1 MFLISDS
8 SLNLGRP
15 YGEDGAM
22 TVTPHQTILLKLL
35 DAHLQLP
42 STRSEEDGLVLLRF
56 LAELHLQLAYTA
68 KRALHAYSVAV
79 TEDEENAALD
89 TRLPGIVEAI
99 VLVTQALCALLLAG
113 ASEHGDEVLIRTI
126 KKVRLQEDDGSGLSL
141 SDLSVDLLKEL
152 DRFLPRIVLGKVA
165 QDSSRASNAPKL
177 EAQTDPAGFA
187 YIKRDLARLLG
198 ILCHNDKGTQD
209 SIREREGIQVIMNLC
224 VVDERNPYLREH
236 ALFTLR
242 NLLQN
247 NPENQ
252 AVVDEF
258 KSMVKWDQEG
268 NLIV

>member
-1 MFLISDS
+1 
-8 SLNLGRP
+8 
-15 YGEDGAM
+15 M

-42 STRSEEDGLVLLRF
+42 STRSEQDGLVLLRF

-68 KRALHAYSVAV
+68 KRALHVFSVAV
-79 TEDEENAALD
+79 TEDENAPLD

-113 ASEHGDEVLIRTI
+113 ASKQGDETLIRTV
-126 KKVRLQEDDGSGLSL
+126 KTVRLQEDDGNGLSL

-152 DRFLPRIVLGKVA
+152 DLFLPRIILGQVA
-165 QDSSRASNAPKL
+165 QDSSRPASAPRH
-177 EAQTDPAGFA
+177 EAQSDPAGFA
-187 YIKRDLARLLG
+187 YIKRDLVRLLG
-198 ILCHNDKGTQD
+198 ILCHNDKDTQD

-236 ALFTLR
+236 ALFTLQ
-242 NLLQN
+242 NLLKN

-258 KSMVKWDQEG
+258 KPMVEWDQEG